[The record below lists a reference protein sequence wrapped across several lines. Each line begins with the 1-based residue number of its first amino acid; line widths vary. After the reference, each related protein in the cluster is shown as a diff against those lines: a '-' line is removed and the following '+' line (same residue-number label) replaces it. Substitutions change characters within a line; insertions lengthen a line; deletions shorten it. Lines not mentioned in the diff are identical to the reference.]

1 MDENTQVMTEEATM
15 PTEPVTEPA
24 DPAPAENP
32 AEVPAEDPT
41 EPTTPQTDPAA
52 DAEATPAPWSLPVK
66 FRHEH
71 RDLNQEEATAYAQMG
86 LLYEAEQPTRDK
98 IALLAA
104 GRGQSVQEFVD
115 SLVKYDEKTLL
126 DEKRRITGGNEEEAQ
141 KLFRV
146 DMEARQSAYAE
157 RVRQAQEAE
166 QQAEQSLTDRLA
178 AEYVQLREE
187 IPNIGEFATIPQEV
201 VDDAVRND
209 RHLYDAYLRYQ
220 HREGKKI
227 EQNRAAQAAAAAAST
242 GSLTDTPPDGAMDS
256 VTAAVMRGVQS
267 VF

>member
-52 DAEATPAPWSLPVK
+52 DAEATPAPFLTAK
-66 FRHEH
+66 FNHKP
-71 RDLNQEEATAYAQMG
+71 RDLSREQTLAYAQMG
-86 LLYEAEQPTRDK
+86 MKREAEQPTWD
-98 IALLAA
+98 ALAMLAA
-104 GRGQSVQEFVD
+104 GRGQSVPEFVD
-115 SLVKYDEKTLL
+115 SMVKREEKTLL